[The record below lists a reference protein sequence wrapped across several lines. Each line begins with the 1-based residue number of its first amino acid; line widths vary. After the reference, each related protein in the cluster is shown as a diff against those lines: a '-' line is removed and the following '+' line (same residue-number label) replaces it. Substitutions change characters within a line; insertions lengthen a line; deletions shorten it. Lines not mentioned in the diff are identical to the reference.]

1 VLGTRSSIRRAR
13 FRSYIDVIKLKD
25 MNLTIE
31 DLKLI
36 RLGLNKIDV
45 NPHMW
50 DTIKKVDTML
60 AEHNLKGEFESL
72 PRRKYARNTTSKFV
86 FNPINK

>member
-1 VLGTRSSIRRAR
+1 
-13 FRSYIDVIKLKD
+13 
-25 MNLTIE
+25 MNLTVE

-36 RLGLNKIDV
+36 RLGLNKVDV
-45 NPHMW
+45 SSQMW

-72 PRRKYARNTTSKFV
+72 PRRKYARSTRSKFV
-86 FNPINK
+86 FNPIK

>member
-1 VLGTRSSIRRAR
+1 MLGTRSSIRRAR

-25 MNLTIE
+25 MNLTVE

-36 RLGLNKIDV
+36 RLGLNQV
-45 NPHMW
+45 PVSQQMW
-50 DTIKKVDTML
+50 DTIKNVDAML

-72 PRRKYARNTTSKFV
+72 PRRKYARNTTSKYV
-86 FNPINK
+86 FNPIK

>member
-1 VLGTRSSIRRAR
+1 
-13 FRSYIDVIKLKD
+13 

-86 FNPINK
+86 YNPINK

>member
-1 VLGTRSSIRRAR
+1 MLGTRSSIRRAR
-13 FRSYIDVIKLKD
+13 FSSYIDVIKLKD
-25 MNLTIE
+25 MNLTVE

-36 RLGLNKIDV
+36 RLGLNYV
-45 NPHMW
+45 PVSSQMW
-50 DTIKKVDTML
+50 DTIKNVDAML

-86 FNPINK
+86 FNPIK

>member
-1 VLGTRSSIRRAR
+1 MLGTRSSIRRAR
-13 FRSYIDVIKLKD
+13 FSSYIDVIKLKD
-25 MNLTIE
+25 MNLTVE

-36 RLGLNKIDV
+36 RLGLNYV
-45 NPHMW
+45 RVSSQMW
-50 DTIKKVDTML
+50 DTIKNVDAML

-86 FNPINK
+86 FNPIK